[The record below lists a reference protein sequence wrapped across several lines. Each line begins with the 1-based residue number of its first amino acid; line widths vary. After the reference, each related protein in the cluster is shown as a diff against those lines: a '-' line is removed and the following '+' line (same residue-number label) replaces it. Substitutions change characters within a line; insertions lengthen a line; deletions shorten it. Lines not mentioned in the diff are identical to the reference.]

1 MVDSVRTRFAP
12 SPTGT
17 LHIGSVRTA
26 LFCWLYA
33 RRHGGQFV
41 LRVEDT
47 DRARSTEESVRVIL
61 EALEWLRLEPDE
73 GPFFQTSRFD
83 RYREVAAEM
92 IADGRAY
99 HCYCTPEELAEMR
112 EQRTA
117 RGEKPRYDGR
127 CRTRNAPRSG
137 VAPAVRFRNP
147 DEGRVVVEDL
157 VHGPVVFENSELDD
171 LIILRSDT
179 TPTYH
184 FSVVVDDVDM
194 RISHVI
200 RGDDHLNNTPRHINL
215 FRALGAPVPHFAHLP
230 MIAGPD
236 GAKLSKRHGA
246 VSALE
251 YREQG
256 YLPDALLNYLVR
268 LGWAHG
274 DQELFSREEMVAL
287 FDLSAVQRSPARFD
301 VEKLGWINQQHMKSA
316 PPSQLAP
323 ELRRQLEILGVPAV
337 DAPATVLEP
346 LVAAFRERAQTLSEM
361 AEKARVYVTDDLVY
375 EPKAVQK
382 HLQESS
388 VEPLREVH
396 AALASLPEWTEHS
409 TQAAIEAVA
418 AKAGIGLGKVAQ
430 PLRVAIT
437 GSSASPGIGITLQL
451 IGRERTLARIERA
464 LDLIRT
470 TKPGHA

>member
-1 MVDSVRTRFAP
+1 
-12 SPTGT
+12 
-17 LHIGSVRTA
+17 
-26 LFCWLYA
+26 
-33 RRHGGQFV
+33 
-41 LRVEDT
+41 
-47 DRARSTEESVRVIL
+47 
-61 EALEWLRLEPDE
+61 
-73 GPFFQTSRFD
+73 
-83 RYREVAAEM
+83 
-92 IADGRAY
+92 
-99 HCYCTPEELAEMR
+99 
-112 EQRTA
+112 
-117 RGEKPRYDGR
+117 
-127 CRTRNAPRSG
+127 
-137 VAPAVRFRNP
+137 
-147 DEGRVVVEDL
+147 
-157 VHGPVVFENSELDD
+157 
-171 LIILRSDT
+171 
-179 TPTYH
+179 
-184 FSVVVDDVDM
+184 
-194 RISHVI
+194 
-200 RGDDHLNNTPRHINL
+200 
-215 FRALGAPVPHFAHLP
+215 
-230 MIAGPD
+230 
-236 GAKLSKRHGA
+236 
-246 VSALE
+246 
-251 YREQG
+251 
-256 YLPDALLNYLVR
+256 
-268 LGWAHG
+268 
-274 DQELFSREEMVAL
+274 
-287 FDLSAVQRSPARFD
+287 
-301 VEKLGWINQQHMKSA
+301 MKSA

-388 VEPLREVH
+388 VVPLREVH